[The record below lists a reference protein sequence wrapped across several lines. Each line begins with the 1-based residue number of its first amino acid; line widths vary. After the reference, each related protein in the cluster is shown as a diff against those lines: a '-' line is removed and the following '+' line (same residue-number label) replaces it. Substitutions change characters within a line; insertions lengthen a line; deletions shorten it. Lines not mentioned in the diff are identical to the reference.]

1 MSQENVET
9 VRKAH
14 DAFMRRDNQAAMA
27 FYDPQVE
34 IFGEMDGRIYRG
46 LDGVRDFFRD
56 WLGVWDEYGSEVEEW
71 IDAGDHA
78 IAVVHSWGR
87 GKQSGAAV
95 ERREAHVWTL
105 RDGKLWRLRLYPTKG
120 EALEAVGLRE

>member
-14 DAFMRRDNQAAMA
+14 DAFIRRDNKAAMA

-34 IFGEMDGRIYRG
+34 ILGEMDGRLYRG
-46 LDGVRDFFRD
+46 LDGVREFFRD
-56 WLGVWDEYGSEVEEW
+56 WLGVWDEYRSDVEEW
-71 IDAGDHA
+71 IDAGDHV

-120 EALEAVGLRE
+120 EALEAVALRE